1 MSKAGRLS
9 DASAPECIGLQR
21 HQRQLADYGGRDA
34 NIAELARV
42 LPRWPGDVAGG
53 TPNVGLNEV
62 NRFLILASGILTEY
76 LSRTAPISA
85 KPNIPRDRASKS
97 SPPTNAGL

>member
-1 MSKAGRLS
+1 MRALPSASDFSVTKDGSLIKGVATRISPSLS
-9 DASAPECIGLQR
+9 G
-21 HQRQLADYGGRDA
+21 
-34 NIAELARV
+34 

-76 LSRTAPISA
+76 LSRAAPISA

>member
-1 MSKAGRLS
+1 MRALPSAS
-9 DASAPECIGLQR
+9 DFSVIKDSSLIKGVATRISPS
-21 HQRQLADYGGRDA
+21 
-34 NIAELARV
+34 
-42 LPRWPGDVAGG
+42 LPGCYLDGQGTVAGG

-76 LSRTAPISA
+76 LSRAAPISA